1 MRTTFYKSC
10 PICNTLVKIEE
21 VGEKYPAKMY
31 DHYYCP
37 VCNNS
42 MGQKNTM
49 YFFEES
55 VESLESTIEPY
66 KSDYLNNNKQ

>member
-1 MRTTFYKSC
+1 MRNTFYE
-10 PICNTLVKIEE
+10 ICDVCKTVVKIEE
-21 VGEKYPAKMY
+21 IGEKYPAKTY

-49 YFFEES
+49 YYFNES
-55 VESLESTIEPY
+55 VESIEHTIEPY
-66 KSDYLNNNKQ
+66 KSEYLKKF